1 MKRVFSFLALLSL
14 LTAAQFCD
22 AAERIPSSKAA
33 FHVGETLMVCGR
45 VSDIAHLNKRTV
57 LNLGNPYPREEIGFL
72 IWNSDMPAFVERF
85 GNIDNL
91 EGRRV
96 CGMGTIEVYKQH
108 LQMKISNPTMLRL
121 MKK

>member
-1 MKRVFSFLALLSL
+1 MEFDFVKEMENGIVM
-14 LTAAQFCD
+14 D
-22 AAERIPSSKAA
+22 YAENKFIFVVKDFWSK
-33 FHVGETLMVCGR
+33 
-45 VSDIAHLNKRTV
+45 
-57 LNLGNPYPREEIGFL
+57 EEIGFL